1 MKQSDGPIGRPGL
14 NTINQQPR
22 VRQPS
27 GARPRVVIVG
37 AGLIGLAIAWRLSQ
51 RGASVVL
58 YDQGEAG
65 RGASHAAAG
74 MLAACAEAE
83 PGEGALVTLCRNS
96 QARWPGF
103 ASELEAETGLSVDL
117 RTEGTLVVAP
127 TADDRARLHHQLE
140 LQREWKLPTEWIS
153 PAELRRREPHLA
165 PMTGAMFC
173 AEDHQVDNRK
183 VVAALLAAVRARG
196 IAIHEHTPVREIAVN
211 GGRISHLIVDGGE
224 HVTADHVVLAA
235 GPWSRSIAGVPAEA
249 RVPVRP
255 IKGLMLS
262 LQMPVA
268 MPILHHVLW
277 APGVYLVPR
286 LDGRLLIGATVEEK
300 GFDTTVTAGGVLAL
314 LEAAWRALPTIEELP
329 VADMWVGHRPGSR
342 DDAPIIGESGVAGL
356 IHATGHH
363 RNGVLLAP
371 LTADAVAGLVLDGV
385 SDPAIAG
392 FGIDRFAANVAA

>member
-1 MKQSDGPIGRPGL
+1 MKQDPIQDHMHNGRPKVA
-14 NTINQQPR
+14 I
-22 VRQPS
+22 
-27 GARPRVVIVG
+27 IG
-37 AGLIGLAIAWRLSQ
+37 AGLIGLSIAWRLAQ
-51 RGASVVL
+51 RGADVTL
-58 YDQGEAG
+58 YDSGEAG

-83 PGEGALVTLCRNS
+83 PGEGPLVALCRNS
-96 QARWPGF
+96 QARWPAF
-103 ASELEAETGLSVDL
+103 AAELEAETGLSVEL

-140 LQREWKLPTEWIS
+140 LQREWSLPTQWIS
-153 PAELRRREPHLA
+153 PAELRRLEPHLA
-165 PMTGAMFC
+165 PMTGAMLC
-173 AEDHQVDNRK
+173 PEDHQVENRK
-183 VVAALLAAVRARG
+183 AVAALLAAVRGRG
-196 IAIHEHTPVREIAVN
+196 IAIHEHTPVREIAVS
-211 GGRISHLIVDGGE
+211 GGRVSHLVVGQGE
-224 HVTADHVVLAA
+224 GSGERVTADHVVLAA
-235 GPWSRSIAGVPAEA
+235 GPWSRTIAGVPVEA

-262 LQMPVA
+262 LQMDA
-268 MPILHHVLW
+268 ANPILRHVLW

-342 DDAPIIGESGVAGL
+342 DDAPIIGHSGIAGL

-371 LTADAVAGLVLDGV
+371 LTADAVAGPGDGRHRR
-385 SDPAIAG
+385 SR
-392 FGIDRFAANVAA
+392 DRRIRHRPVQGNGRRLNE